1 MDGCSR
7 PLASH
12 LLGSP
17 SSLLTEPPFCFRLHR
32 APAPTPT
39 PSPMSMFCCPKSIM
53 VTPQGYAVILAK
65 ELREM
70 VFRGLQGR
78 VSLSLKKG
86 SSWRV

>member
-1 MDGCSR
+1 
-7 PLASH
+7 
-12 LLGSP
+12 
-17 SSLLTEPPFCFRLHR
+17 
-32 APAPTPT
+32 
-39 PSPMSMFCCPKSIM
+39 M